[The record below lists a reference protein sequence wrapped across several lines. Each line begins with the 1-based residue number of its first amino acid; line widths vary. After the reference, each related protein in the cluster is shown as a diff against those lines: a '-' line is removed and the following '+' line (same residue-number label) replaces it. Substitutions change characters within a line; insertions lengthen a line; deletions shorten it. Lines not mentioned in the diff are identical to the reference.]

1 MAELKRARTATN
13 EEVDIFLKGTDPQE
27 RIINIEC
34 GYGDKQATVIYRD
47 ENGAKHYDL
56 QDFYPFC
63 WAKQEAGRLMFDGD
77 RTKLRMKM
85 QEYGISCKG
94 LIVANEKGEVP
105 ERMENGYRVLFFAT
119 RPMSNQNFSK
129 FFDEAKV
136 PLRPHEKHKTYG
148 KRLYVTVAPEEQ
160 FMIATGK
167 RLFKGYD
174 SYDDLVRMQFD
185 IETTGLDKRHD
196 LIDQIGIRTNK
207 GFEKVIEVLGDT
219 PEEKIENGRKAINE
233 MFDIVDETDPD
244 VIAGYNSEAFDYEFF
259 DVFLREHFGAEM
271 ADETVRPTLKNGCY
285 KKKQQSVLKLGGEM
299 EYYYPTVIWGKHVTD
314 CLFSVRRAQAL
325 DSNMKKATLKYVT
338 KYSKIAKKN
347 RVYLPGK
354 IINKTWADMNKDY
367 AFNDGNGDW
376 YKTSDAKPLKEGY
389 ELVTGRYIAERYL
402 LDDIWETDKV
412 ELRYNESNFLVGKM
426 LPVKFQRMCTM
437 GTATIWKYIML
448 AWSYEHDLAIPL
460 ETSSRSFTGGLSRL
474 LTVGYIPNVQKLD
487 YNSLYPSI
495 ILTFGIKTAIDISSA
510 MPAMLE
516 YVLTNR
522 EYYKALKGKYGKEA
536 KSLKKQIEKLV
547 KDMAPD
553 AEIKV
558 LEDKQFEADG
568 LSMRNDKMQLPLKI
582 TGNAFFGSFGAGG
595 GIFYWS
601 DMDCAEE
608 TTCCGRQMLRL
619 MLKWFTDIGY
629 EGIVCDTDG
638 MNFRQ
643 PPTFRYT
650 EEHPYISTGMNR
662 NTEKGKAY
670 VGPWGDLAEF
680 NDLFMR
686 KKNGLDI
693 DEFVPSSC
701 YIARKNYMD
710 LLDAESQ
717 KVKLVGNTIKSK
729 KMPIYIEK
737 FIDDTVRDLLNDRG
751 KEYLD
756 KYYDKID
763 EIYNL
768 RIPLKD
774 IASVGKIKMS
784 LNEYKEACKERTKAG
799 TKKARQAW
807 YELAIKH
814 GLDVHMGDSV
824 YYINTGAKK
833 GESDVKRVTHY
844 YEEVNG
850 EKVDRT
856 KEFKKEWET
865 LKKEAK
871 DKASLFWQEAQNKLA
886 VAGQNKLMNLDTF
899 VATYHPNAY
908 DEDEIIFNCVLVPNE
923 IIEDEE
929 DHYCDDEFE
938 YNVAKYINTFNSRIR
953 PQLVCFNRNIRNRMV
968 QNKKGE
974 WVEENNIL
982 ITDPKDR
989 KYFTVEE
996 AKEVSGQPYK
1006 ETDQDTYDQL
1016 MTMEDKEIRFWISV
1030 NKEPVYWRECGMDWD
1045 AIKKEYLD
1053 RMEMLKKEGIRE
1065 EAELFQKLVS
1075 KVTYKDVTDLI
1086 EESTIPEQF
1095 LEFCDLDP
1103 KTGSFMSKK
1112 WEIKLGSIY
1121 DILDAPV
1128 DEGDGDEDE
1137 PTESAA
1143 K

>member
-1 MAELKRARTATN
+1 MNARAEIDEDSNLG
-13 EEVDIFLKGTDPQE
+13 EVSK
-27 RIINIEC
+27 
-34 GYGDKQATVIYRD
+34 
-47 ENGAKHYDL
+47 
-56 QDFYPFC
+56 
-63 WAKQEAGRLMFDGD
+63 
-77 RTKLRMKM
+77 
-85 QEYGISCKG
+85 
-94 LIVANEKGEVP
+94 NEK
-105 ERMENGYRVLFFAT
+105 L
-119 RPMSNQNFSK
+119 
-129 FFDEAKV
+129 
-136 PLRPHEKHKTYG
+136 PHG
-148 KRLYVTVAPEEQ
+148 V
-160 FMIATGK
+160 
-167 RLFKGYD
+167 
-174 SYDDLVRMQFD
+174 
-185 IETTGLDKRHD
+185 
-196 LIDQIGIRTNK
+196 
-207 GFEKVIEVLGDT
+207 
-219 PEEKIENGRKAINE
+219 
-233 MFDIVDETDPD
+233 
-244 VIAGYNSEAFDYEFF
+244 
-259 DVFLREHFGAEM
+259 
-271 ADETVRPTLKNGCY
+271 Y
-285 KKKQQSVLKLGGEM
+285 KKNKPQILKLGGEM
-299 EYYYPTVIWGKHVTD
+299 ERYYPTVMWGKHITD

-347 RVYLPGK
+347 RVYLNGK
-354 IINKTWADMNKDY
+354 IINKTWADTTKTY
-367 AFNDGNGDW
+367 AFNNENGDW
-376 YKTSDAKPLKEGY
+376 YKTSETKPLKEGY

-495 ILTFGIKTAIDISSA
+495 ILTFGIKTAIDISGA

-553 AEIKV
+553 AEIKI
-558 LEDKQFEADG
+558 LQEKQFEADS

-650 EEHPYISTGMNR
+650 EEHPYVSTGMNR
-662 NTEKGKAY
+662 NTEKDKKY

-686 KKNGLDI
+686 VKNGLDI

-710 LLDAESQ
+710 LLDVETQ

-737 FIDDTVRDLLNDRG
+737 FIDDSVRDLLNDRG
-751 KEYLD
+751 KDYLD

-784 LNEYKEACKERTKAG
+784 IEEYKESCKQRTKAG

-814 GLDVHMGDSV
+814 NLDVHMGDAV
-824 YYINTGAKK
+824 YYINTGTKK

-844 YEEVNG
+844 CVEIDN
-850 EKVDRT
+850 EKVDKT

-865 LKKEAK
+865 LKKQAK
-871 DKASLFWQEAQNKLA
+871 DKASQEWQTAQNKLT
-886 VAGQNKLMNLDTF
+886 VAGQNKLMNLDTY
-899 VATYHPNAY
+899 VATYHPEAW
-908 DEDEIIFNCVLVPNE
+908 DEDELIFNCVLVPND

-953 PQLVCFNRNIRNRMV
+953 PQLVCFDRKIRTRMV

-1006 ETDQDTYDQL
+1006 ETDQDTYEQL

-1030 NKEPVYWRECGMDWD
+1030 NKEPVYWRECGMDWE

-1053 RMEMLKKEGIRE
+1053 RMEMLKKEGIRQ

-1075 KVTYKDVTDLI
+1075 KVTYKNIIDLI
-1086 EESTIPEQF
+1086 EESIIPEQF

-1103 KTGSFMSKK
+1103 KTGNFISKK
-1112 WEIKLGSIY
+1112 WDIKLGSLY
-1121 DILDAPV
+1121 DIIDAPV
-1128 DEGDGDEDE
+1128 DEDADDEEE
-1137 PTESAA
+1137 PTENTFAGV
-1143 K
+1143 